1 MTEDGRST
9 QTTILPFVEAI
20 FLALK
25 IDFFGGYKGFKIRVD
40 GVDRPIASYRVP
52 TYLCPSIVMFLLSAR
67 SGVT

>member
-1 MTEDGRST
+1 M
-9 QTTILPFVEAI
+9 EAI

-40 GVDRPIASYRVP
+40 GVDRLIASYRVP